1 MHNERADVPPCAY
14 MWIHKCGTPDESS
27 SRRTRGTAAAGLGTK
42 RQEAIGCGERV
53 PSAVDTCLRASKGGS
68 DCGYRASG
76 QCGQGDGSRSR
87 SRDRLNSGSTGRC
100 RR

>member
-53 PSAVDTCLRASKGGS
+53 PSVVDTCLRASKGRSGFG
-68 DCGYRASG
+68 DRASG
-76 QCGQGDGSRSR
+76 QEGRWESEPEPGQAQ
-87 SRDRLNSGSTGRC
+87 LWFN
-100 RR
+100 